1 MAMDGVPLL
10 GGPGPAA
17 GPVAG
22 PVLDVTEASFGVDVV
37 ERSHSVPVVVD
48 LWAEWCAPCRQ
59 LGPVL
64 EKLAAEA
71 AGAWVLA
78 KVDVDANP
86 RLAQALEVQ
95 GIPAV
100 KAVVDG
106 QLVAEFT
113 GALPEAQ
120 IRTWLAQ
127 LVTVAAVAAPATEAD
142 PGIEREAEPEIP
154 PPLDEVAVARL
165 LEAVRAASGA
175 DRDGPREELLA
186 LLALAPPEDPRVLAA
201 RRALANALY

>member
-1 MAMDGVPLL
+1 MTSHGIPVL
-10 GGPGPAA
+10 GQPTGPAA
-17 GPVAG
+17 SA
-22 PVLDVTEASFGVDVV
+22 LDVTEASFGVDVV
-37 ERSHSVPVVVD
+37 ERSHQVPVVID

-78 KVDVDANP
+78 KIDVDANP
-86 RLAQALEVQ
+86 RLAQALQVQ

-100 KAVVDG
+100 KAVVG
-106 QLVAEFT
+106 GELVAEFT

-127 LVTVAAVAAPATEAD
+127 LMEAAGGGQLPEEPITEPLVPVEVAPDLPVLDQAAVD
-142 PGIEREAEPEIP
+142 
-154 PPLDEVAVARL
+154 RL
-165 LEAVRAASGA
+165 LDIVRRTTAAERDEAR
-175 DRDGPREELLA
+175 LA
-186 LLALAPPEDPRVLAA
+186 LLDLLGHCSPDDPAVLAA
-201 RRALANALY
+201 RRALASALY

>member
-1 MAMDGVPLL
+1 MAG
-10 GGPGPAA
+10 A
-17 GPVAG
+17 
-22 PVLDVTEASFGVDVV
+22 VLDVTEASFGVDVV
-37 ERSHSVPVVVD
+37 ERSRQVPVVVD

-64 EKLAAEA
+64 ERLAVEA

-86 RLAQALEVQ
+86 RLAQALQVQ

-100 KAVVDG
+100 KAVIDG
-106 QLVAEFT
+106 QLAAEFT

-120 IRTWLAQ
+120 IRTWLAE
-127 LVTVAAVAAPATEAD
+127 LLAAAAAAGVAPPAAQAGPAAEV
-142 PGIEREAEPEIP
+142 EVEAELP
-154 PPLDEVAVARL
+154 PPLDEAAIARL

-186 LLALAPPEDPRVLAA
+186 LLAMAPPDDTRVLAA

>member
-1 MAMDGVPLL
+1 MVMDGIPLL
-10 GGPGPAA
+10 GGPAPATGA
-17 GPVAG
+17 
-22 PVLDVTEASFGVDVV
+22 VLDVTEASFGVDVV
-37 ERSHSVPVVVD
+37 ERSRQVPVVVD

-64 EKLAAEA
+64 EKLAVEA

-86 RLAQALEVQ
+86 RLAQALQVQ

-100 KAVVDG
+100 KAVIDG
-106 QLVAEFT
+106 QLAAEFT

-120 IRTWLAQ
+120 IRTWLAE
-127 LVTVAAVAAPATEAD
+127 LMTAAASAGVAAPATQAG
-142 PGIEREAEPEIP
+142 PAAEVEVEVEPL
-154 PPLDEVAVARL
+154 PPLDEAAIARL